1 VAGKGSGFRRP
12 LDRFV
17 VPPSKVAAAS
27 YKPGE
32 TGGPGSVCLS
42 TNEAPW
48 PPSPEVLEAIART
61 ARDGHL
67 YPDPMGEPLRGAVAQ
82 HHGLPATS
90 IFVSSGADGV
100 LDGCFRA
107 FVRPGDKVRVFNPT
121 YPVLNLLCAVYSA
134 NPLNSTWP
142 AEARADEAAIT
153 FVVNP
158 NSPTGSWIP
167 DDELMSFVTNQKGIV
182 VVDEAYAPFADGSV
196 AGWVAEAPN
205 LIVVRTFSKAY
216 SLAGMRVGYA
226 VCSAALATE
235 LRVAHVP
242 YPTSSCAVAA
252 ALAALADQDRHRQ
265 MIALIVA
272 ERSRVSRRLTALN
285 WDVMPSHANFV
296 YARPPG
302 GRAEAAGRRLAN
314 AAILVRYF
322 PGLDQ
327 ERLRV
332 TVSDSTAND
341 AFLAAAALCAD
352 LEVPA

>member
-1 VAGKGSGFRRP
+1 VTRQGSGTRRP
-12 LDRFV
+12 LDGFV
-17 VPPSKVAAAS
+17 VPPSKVAAVS

-61 ARDGHL
+61 ARQGQL
-67 YPDPMGEPLRGAVAQ
+67 YPDPMGEPLRSALAR
-82 HHGLPATS
+82 HHGVAATS
-90 IFVSSGADGV
+90 IFVSAGADGV

-134 NPLNSTWP
+134 NSLNSTWP
-142 AEARADEAAIT
+142 AKARSDEAAIT

-158 NSPTGSWIP
+158 NSPTGSWIS
-167 DDELMSFVTNQKGIV
+167 DDELMSFVTHEKGIV
-182 VVDEAYAPFADGSV
+182 VVDEAYAPFAEGSV

-226 VCSAALATE
+226 VCSSALAAE
-235 LRVAHVP
+235 LRAAHVP
-242 YPTSSCAVAA
+242 YPTSSCAIAA
-252 ALAALADQDRHRQ
+252 AHAALADQTRHQQ
-265 MIALIVA
+265 MIALIAA
-272 ERSRVSRRLTALN
+272 ERSRLSRRMTDLSWN
-285 WDVMPSHANFV
+285 VMPSHANFV

-302 GRAEAAGRRLAN
+302 GRAEAAVRRLAN
-314 AAILVRYF
+314 AAVLVRYF

-327 ERLRV
+327 ERLRI
-332 TVSDSTAND
+332 TVSDPSAND

-352 LEVPA
+352 L